1 MHATHD
7 LHFNRLDIHEVKESE
22 ERTVYFLAAD
32 RQAGNQRKKGLKMA
46 TWSQIIADNLKELG
60 VQRIFGLPGG
70 EILDLIEACRKVGID
85 FILTRHESAAAFMA
99 DVTGQITGIPGVCL
113 STVGPGATNL
123 INGVANA
130 YLDRSPVFAFS
141 AQLST
146 VSQPYA
152 SHQHIELEK
161 LFEPVTKKGFTLTGK
176 ETGHQIQEGFRIATT
191 GPKGPVFFCL
201 PSDIAKMD
209 EPARKGLAH
218 LVRENSPE
226 PLKDNQIARVK
237 KEIHKARRPLVLLG
251 IGIDPKE
258 ETEKVRQ
265 FIKDN
270 GFPVM
275 TTPKAKGIF
284 PETESLFLGT
294 ASGMMADEMIV
305 EMIKQADLVIGI
317 GYDPVESDKIWHKD
331 IRLLSINGYPITY
344 RSYVPYMDVV
354 GEIKTI
360 LTSVM
365 EEDFSKHD
373 WNENELRTFKEN
385 LRKKLTPDRKPRRG
399 AFSPY
404 AIIQRARE
412 ALREDAVVTTD
423 VGAHKFLMGQGWMAY
438 HPLTFFMSN
447 GLSSMGYGLPAAIAA
462 KLCLPEAQVVCVTGD
477 GGFSMMLQDLETA
490 VRLNLPIVILVF
502 CDESL
507 GLIEMVQRRR
517 NYPLY
522 GVHFNKV
529 KFASVARA
537 FGARG
542 IRLRSIEELP
552 EALLGGCDSDRPTVV
567 EIPIDGSEYLDQL

>member
-1 MHATHD
+1 
-7 LHFNRLDIHEVKESE
+7 
-22 ERTVYFLAAD
+22 
-32 RQAGNQRKKGLKMA
+32 MA
-46 TWSQIIADNLKELG
+46 TCSQIIADNLKELG

-70 EILDLIEACRKVGID
+70 EILELIEACRKVGIE

-130 YLDRSPVFAFS
+130 YLDRSPVFAFT
-141 AQLST
+141 AQIST
-146 VSQPYA
+146 ASQPYA

-176 ETGHQIQEGFRIATT
+176 ETGHLIREGFRIATT
-191 GPKGPVFFCL
+191 GPKGPVYFCL
-201 PSDIAKMD
+201 PSDISKME
-209 EPARKGLAH
+209 EPAQKRVPH
-218 LVRENSPE
+218 PVRENSSE
-226 PLKDNQIARVK
+226 PLQDNQIARVK
-237 KEIHKARRPLVLLG
+237 REIQKARKPLVLLG
-251 IGIDPKE
+251 IGIDPKK
-258 ETEKVRQ
+258 ETETVRQ
-265 FIKDN
+265 FIKGN
-270 GFPVM
+270 RFPVM
-275 TTPKAKGIF
+275 TTPKAKGVF

-294 ASGMMADEMIV
+294 ASGMMADGLIV

-354 GEIKTI
+354 GEINTI

-373 WNENELRTFKEN
+373 WSDEELRLFKEN
-385 LRKKLTPDRKPRRG
+385 LAKKMKPARKPMRG
-399 AFSPY
+399 TFSPY
-404 AIIQRARE
+404 AIVQKTRE
-412 ALREDAVVTTD
+412 VLPEDAVVTTD
-423 VGAHKFLMGQGWMAY
+423 VGAHKFLMGQGWMTY
-438 HPLTFFMSN
+438 QPLTFFMSN

-490 VRLNLPIVILVF
+490 VRLNLPIAILVF

-529 KFASVARA
+529 KFASVARG

-542 IRLRSIEELP
+542 MKLRSIEELP